1 MKNVIID
8 TMGEFAASQ
17 IIGYQSALAG
27 LVAEAMNPNAQP
39 RRVMLATMQRL
50 QASTLTALAAVFD
63 TAVTDVAHG
72 AVVNAYPDTPDQVAA
87 QVATDARATRDAA
100 LGTVSQALARDAEVA
115 HARIRDF
122 HLKVEMLLASG
133 GRGYSSAVI
142 AAGISERARGITFG
156 QTDTLGRRWKSS
168 QFISAT
174 LRGALQ
180 GIYADAFVRAAAAHG
195 ASSVALQYAD
205 PEHEGHGQ
213 VIPFAESDD
222 APGYLSLR
230 NEIFHPNSRAT
241 LVRVDHGDSD
251 VPGQ

>member
-27 LVAEAMNPNAQP
+27 LVTEAMNPNAQP
-39 RRVMLATMQRL
+39 RRVMLATIQRMQ
-50 QASTLTALAAVFD
+50 STTLTALAAVFD
-63 TAVTDVAHG
+63 TAVTDVAHN
-72 AVVNAYPDTPDQVAA
+72 AVVNADPNAPDHVAA

-115 HARIRDF
+115 HGRIRDF
-122 HLKVEMLLASG
+122 HLKVEMLLAAG

-168 QFISAT
+168 QFVSAT
-174 LRGALQ
+174 LKGALQ
-180 GIYADAFVRAAAAHG
+180 GIYADAFVRAAAARG
-195 ASSVALQYAD
+195 DTSVALRYAD
-205 PEHEGHGQ
+205 PKHEGHGQ
-213 VIPFAESDD
+213 IIPFAESDD
-222 APGYLSLR
+222 TPGYLTVR
-230 NEIFHPNSRAT
+230 NELFHPNSRAT
-241 LVRVDHGDSD
+241 LARVEGGSD